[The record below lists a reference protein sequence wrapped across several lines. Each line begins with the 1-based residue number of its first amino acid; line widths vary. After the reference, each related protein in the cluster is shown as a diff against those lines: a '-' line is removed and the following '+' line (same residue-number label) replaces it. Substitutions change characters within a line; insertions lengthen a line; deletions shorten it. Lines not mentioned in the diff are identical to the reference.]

1 MSEPLATYSF
11 IPWLRQG
18 VASEIVEK
26 DTLGRTAGSADER
39 ASLELKLKVEG
50 TPVEEGDPIIN
61 TINKTAQLVGPG
73 DVVGINPRAIIRTEP
88 KPNVNNFEDNYL
100 PYIEFYEEDFPW
112 RYTPASPNNANKKR
126 LRPWIVLVV
135 LEEEEFTLNQK
146 PDGLPSI
153 SVTGDVIETAF
164 PDHRTTWAWAHV
176 QITGALAN
184 TPFDLNPTNASQRA
198 AMEQALSAEV
208 DGIIKDRPNRGISRI
223 ICPRKLK
230 KNTSYSAFLIPSFE
244 TGRLAGLEEST
255 AGVKAQLS
263 SWEKTTGGTA
273 SDKVFPIYF
282 SWSFRTGEL
291 GDFETLVSIL
301 KPVIT
306 GADSG
311 ILPMD
316 IQDPGFNLR
325 ASENGAPDTVNF
337 EVALKPPGF
346 EPEAWNF
353 NSQFTLKLK
362 EILNLVVDITD
373 EPGERPADSLSFNPF
388 YTAPVADDPVIAP
401 PIYGYW
407 HAMIR
412 RLGLGNPQWI
422 RMLNLDPRFRAAAGL
437 GTKVI
442 QKHQD
447 KLMDEAWNQIEDVN
461 EANRKIR
468 EAELAKMIAKSLFNK
483 HLKVTD
489 RDRFLTLTAELHG
502 LVLNSGGAVRQTIQQ
517 QFRESR
523 VPLAAQEAAFRKI
536 ARPGKKT
543 NQLINQLAEGTG
555 ATKIHEGLI
564 SNFNATSAASNYL
577 TAGGLKTSPANT
589 LPLDQADGAIQ
600 DAINIYQTTPEL
612 QAKDVFYNILEQ
624 SNLPT
629 GPLTQIQTQL
639 RESLGE
645 MPGLSPEV
653 HLRTEALIN
662 NMEGYELAADSGAV
676 RVTMNDSMYENTF
689 GFGSNAKTYNQVLV
703 SRSTPRTEFSDL
715 TSATS
720 IMELQAFRSDFQQF
734 HTAVLSA
741 TPSPQ
746 LAPTIGN
753 LNLVHETLLER
764 LAPNYTITKRL
775 GYRLRRLI
783 DGVFRPVENPK
794 PIMAHPEF
802 KKPTYEYLKEIS
814 QSLILPNVDDL
825 EENSITLLE
834 NNQRFIEAFHAGLN
848 HEMAR
853 ELLWREYPTDQR
865 GSYFRQFWDAGD
877 NLGTADEDLKKD
889 ICPMHRWVHRLGDH
903 RPHPESGCPD
913 SGLLATGDSDGLLV
927 LVVRGELLRKFP
939 NTMIYAQKAVYNDDD
954 KTIRELPKDADGNVG
969 LDMDITYP
977 IFSAALEPDIF
988 LFGFNLRE
996 DEAKGQRAP
1005 DFNTD
1010 TSGMNAGYFFVFRER
1025 PGQTRFGLDVFTDDL
1040 GNRIDPPITA
1050 PLEEWNDLSW
1060 QHLVSSADSLE
1071 QFHLLDYDPNSPP
1084 AGSTIGLE
1092 TAPTDEPNPTWGD
1105 NSADMAFILYQTP
1118 VIFARHA
1125 AELLPE

>member
-11 IPWLRQG
+11 LPWLRQG
-18 VASEIVEK
+18 IASQIVEK

-50 TPVEEGDPIIN
+50 TPVEEGDPIVN
-61 TINKTAQLVGPG
+61 TIGKTAQLVGPG
-73 DVVGINPRAIIRTEP
+73 DVVGINSRAIIRTEP

-112 RYTPASPNNANKKR
+112 RYTPASPNHGNARR
-126 LRPWIVLVV
+126 LRPWIMLVV
-135 LEEEEFTLNQK
+135 LDEKEFTLNHK

-153 SVTGDVIETAF
+153 SVSGDTIEKAF
-164 PDHRTTWAWAHV
+164 PDHRTSWAWAHV
-176 QITGALAN
+176 QVTGALAN
-184 TPFDLNPTNASQRA
+184 TPFDINPTNATQRR
-198 AMEQALSAEV
+198 AMEEALSTEV
-208 DGIIKDRPNRGISRI
+208 DGIIKSRPNRGISRI
-223 ICPRKLK
+223 ICPRKLQ
-230 KNTSYSAFLIPSFE
+230 KNTSYSAFLIPAFE
-244 TGRLAGLEEST
+244 TGRLAGLGEST
-255 AGVKAQLS
+255 AGIKAQLP
-263 SWEKTTGGTA
+263 SWEKNKGTPA
-273 SDKVFPIYF
+273 TDKVFPIYHN
-282 SWSFRTGEL
+282 WSFRTGEL
-291 GDFETLVSIL
+291 GDFETLVSVL
-301 KPVIT
+301 KPVVT
-306 GADSG
+306 GAESG

-325 ASENGAPDTVNF
+325 ASESGAPDTVNF

-346 EPEAWNF
+346 EPENWDF
-353 NSQFTLKLK
+353 STEFTEKLK

-373 EPGERPADSLSFNPF
+373 EPGTRPSDSLGFNPF
-388 YTAPVADDPVIAP
+388 YNAPVADDPVISP

-447 KLMDEAWNQIEDVN
+447 KLMNEAWNQIEDVN

-468 EAELAKMIAKSLFNK
+468 EAELAKMIANSLFNK

-502 LVLNSGGAVRQTIQQ
+502 LVLNPGNTVRQTIQQ

-523 VPLAAQEAAFRKI
+523 VPLAAQQAAFRKI
-536 ARPGKKT
+536 SRPGKKS
-543 NQLINQLAEGTG
+543 NLQINKLSQTG
-555 ATKIHEGLI
+555 STPKIHEGLI
-564 SNFNATSAASNYL
+564 SNFNATATAGNYL
-577 TAGGLKTSPANT
+577 TAGGLKSTPVNT
-589 LPLDQADGAIQ
+589 LPLDQTNGAIQ
-600 DAINIYQTTPEL
+600 QAIDLYQNTPQL
-612 QAKDVFYNILEQ
+612 QAKDLFYNLLEQ

-629 GPLTQIQTQL
+629 SPLPQIQSQL
-639 RESLGE
+639 GQNLDA
-645 MPGLSPEV
+645 MPGLSDQVRDMTLEMIGSMESYEF
-653 HLRTEALIN
+653 TADN
-662 NMEGYELAADSGAV
+662 NAV
-676 RVTMNDSMYENTF
+676 RVTLDNNTYENNF
-689 GFGSNAKTYNQVLV
+689 GFGSNAKTLNRVMV
-703 SRSTPRTEFSDL
+703 GRATPGAGLTNV

-720 IMELQAFRSDFQQF
+720 SLELQAFQSDFQLFQ
-734 HTAVLSA
+734 TAVLNVS
-741 TPSPQ
+741 PSPQ

-753 LNLVHETLLER
+753 LNLIHNTLMDR
-764 LAPNYTITKRL
+764 LAPNYTINKRI
-775 GYRLRRLI
+775 GYRLRRLL

-814 QSLILPNVDDL
+814 QSLILPNIDDL
-825 EENSITLLE
+825 EENSVTLLE
-834 NNQRFIEAFHAGLN
+834 NNQRFIEAFLAGLN

-865 GSYFRQFWDAGD
+865 GSYFRQFWDASD
-877 NLGTADEDLKKD
+877 NLGATNEDLKKD

-903 RPHPESGCPD
+903 RPHPVSGCPD
-913 SGLLATGDSDGLLV
+913 SGLIPTGDSDGLLV

-939 NTMIYAQKAVYNDDD
+939 NTMVYAQRAVYNEAD
-954 KTIRELPKDADGNVG
+954 KTIRELPKDEDGNVG
-969 LDMDITYP
+969 LDIDIEHP

-1040 GNRIDPPITA
+1040 GNLVDPPLTD

-1060 QHLVSSADSLE
+1060 QHLVSNADDLE
-1071 QFHLLDYDPNSPP
+1071 EFLLLDYDPNSPP
-1084 AGSTIGLE
+1084 VGSAISLE
-1092 TAPTDEPNPTWGD
+1092 TVPTDEPNPNWGD

-1125 AELLPE
+1125 GEMLP